1 MTDLCLLLGN
11 QLGFLSSLRVDVIM
25 EVSLWSDSCRFRP
38 SLLLYEVQCAAT
50 EECPLSQFS
59 GHLSLSQS
67 SQPQVR
73 SVCNLYLPVF
83 NPSFPL
89 SISPSLLY
97 THTPTAAHGSLF
109 FFFEQTQG
117 LQQSDHLHFLFSYS
131 MGFFTRS
138 CFFPQHKLVWK
149 LC

>member
-109 FFFEQTQG
+109 FFF
-117 LQQSDHLHFLFSYS
+117 FLNKHRGYNKVTTSIFFSHTAGVFS
-131 MGFFTRS
+131 RDLA
-138 CFFPQHKLVWK
+138 FFPSTN
-149 LC
+149 